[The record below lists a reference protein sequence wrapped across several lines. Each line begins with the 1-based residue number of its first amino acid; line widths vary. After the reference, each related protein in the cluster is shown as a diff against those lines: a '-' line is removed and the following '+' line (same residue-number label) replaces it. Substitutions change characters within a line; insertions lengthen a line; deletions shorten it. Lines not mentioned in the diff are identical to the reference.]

1 MKHFIIV
8 LVMLLIPI
16 IMPSEEKKKLTPQSE
31 EDMMKDMKVYYMVFL
46 TKGPNRDNSDTA
58 AVMKLQREHLEN
70 IDRLHQEGYI
80 AMAGPFIDN
89 QDLRGIFIFD
99 CESKE
104 KVDSLVKTDP
114 AIKAGRLDY
123 EIKPWFTKKGVCLP

>member
-1 MKHFIIV
+1 
-8 LVMLLIPI
+8 MLLIPI

>member
-8 LVMLLIPI
+8 LVMMLIPI

>member
-1 MKHFIIV
+1 MKHLLLV
-8 LVMLLIPI
+8 LAMLLMPI
-16 IMPSEEKKKLTPQSE
+16 IMPSEEKNTLTPQSE

-58 AVMKLQREHLEN
+58 AVMKLQREHLAN

-114 AIKAGRLDY
+114 AIKTGRLDY